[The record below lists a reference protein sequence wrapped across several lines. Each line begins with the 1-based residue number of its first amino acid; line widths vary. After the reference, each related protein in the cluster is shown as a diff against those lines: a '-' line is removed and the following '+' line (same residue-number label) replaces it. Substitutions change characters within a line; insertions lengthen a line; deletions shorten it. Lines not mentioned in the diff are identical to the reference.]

1 MVARRVK
8 EAFMC
13 STRKGVLVVPLF
25 KLVYVK
31 ALGQGFKSN
40 WVAQNRQ
47 LSVQFFENNKL
58 QSKQSQQK
66 LMIYM

>member
-1 MVARRVK
+1 MFDEKRSSCCTPTGL
-8 EAFMC
+8 F
-13 STRKGVLVVPLF
+13 F

-31 ALGQGFKSN
+31 APGQGFKSN

-58 QSKQSQQK
+58 KEKQSQQK
-66 LMIYM
+66 LMIYMQ